1 MFTANSGI
9 KIDFAYF
16 VMYVE
21 GILLGI
27 LIFFFVQSIKQI
39 IYHKSIKIKDIFSTQ
54 LEIETSAFR
63 DFDCATRS

>member
-63 DFDCATRS
+63 DFDCETRS